1 MKCPVC
7 GTNNS
12 PGETFCSNCGAYL
25 DPAGTS
31 ASQTIVSNVAGSTS
45 TAGTSSQ
52 ATLSG
57 SGGTGATST
66 LAPGSRLQNGRYVI
80 EKVLGQG
87 GMGAALLAKDTRVSN
102 KLVVIKELI
111 SDNTDPAKRQ
121 EDVRNFEREVATL
134 AQIDHPLVP
143 SVTDS
148 FQEGTRYF
156 MVQEYVP
163 GENLE
168 DRMER
173 VKQPMPEREA
183 LTYASQILDVLD
195 YLENQNPPIVHRD
208 IKPAN
213 IIIGSKD
220 KRAHLVDFGIARA
233 DENKNSRRKQTSALG
248 TPGYAPPEQ
257 YQGNADTRSDL
268 YALAATLHHILTNR
282 DPRNYPPFAYPAV
295 RTLNPQLSPE
305 IERVLNRALTIDI
318 NKRYQN
324 AASMKHDIDEILQR
338 RFGTSGDI
346 TGMYTLNTSGPISTP
361 GITATTPAAPP
372 TQAVATQRPSNP
384 PTPLPSTRSAYA
396 PPPPPARPMTP
407 PPVGPY
413 PAQQPQQVGM
423 FTPQRQRRQGGT
435 NWVGCSFALLIL
447 VVVVIAALLF
457 LPSLLS
463 SRQRGT
469 TGSTGATPT
478 TATTASPTF
487 TIPANG
493 IGVNMINGEA
503 IGISNGSAAL
513 DTSLPDASLKQQA
526 ATAFKDG
533 NLAQAQA
540 LWLSATQ
547 KVTNDAEALIY
558 LEDLKVANAPHV
570 TFVVA
575 TMLSGNNAAA
585 VGTGESDLQGAYV
598 AQKEFNDNAKLSG
611 GLKVYLLIANS
622 GSSGN
627 YTADVA
633 RQIVQLAKSDKT
645 VVGVIGWPYSND
657 AYTANQILGQAGI
670 PMVSQTASSDALTG
684 LPNFFR
690 VNPSNKSE
698 AIAGAKYA
706 EQVLH
711 ARNVAVFY
719 DPANLYTQNL
729 QQDFINQFTADG
741 NTAVATEQYTVGNA
755 SSIGTA
761 LQDALSK
768 NPDLIYFAGYSNDAT
783 TLLQDMQND
792 NAPANLQVLGG
803 DALYELS
810 GYPQSVR
817 SMLPRLHF
825 TSFFYP
831 DEWGILG
838 LASKEPA
845 FFKEYPADFNPNN
858 QAHSNPYG
866 YTRPTNDAAL
876 SYDAT
881 LAMLQAVN
889 NAYTAGNTTLT
900 PSALLQ
906 GLQQINTSHP
916 LQGVSGQIA
925 FGSDGNPINKAV
937 VILYFNSQ
945 DFIQMDTHIEGI
957 FLAS

>member
-25 DPAGTS
+25 DQAGMN
-31 ASQTIVSNVAGSTS
+31 ANQTIISNASSSAVGN
-45 TAGTSSQ
+45 TSST
-52 ATLSG
+52 TLSG
-57 SGGTGATST
+57 SGGTSAAST
-66 LAPGSRLQNGRYVI
+66 LTPGSRLQNGRYAI

-102 KLVVIKELI
+102 KFVVIKELI

-121 EDVRNFEREVATL
+121 EDVRNFEREVETV

-143 SVTDS
+143 NVTDS

-183 LTYASQILDVLD
+183 LSYASQILDVLD
-195 YLENQNPPIVHRD
+195 YLEQQKPPIVHRD

-233 DENKNSRRKQTSALG
+233 DENKNSKRKQTSALG

-282 DPRNYPPFAYPAV
+282 DPRNYPPFAYPGV

-305 IERVLNRALTIDI
+305 IERVLNRELTIDV

-324 AASMKHDIDEILQR
+324 AASMKHDIDDILQR

-346 TGMYTLNTSGPISTP
+346 TGMYTLNTSGPISAS
-361 GITATTPAAPP
+361 GIPSVPTTP
-372 TQAVATQRPSNP
+372 VQRQPNP
-384 PTPLPSTRSAYA
+384 PTPIPASRNPYPA
-396 PPPPPARPMTP
+396 PQPARPITP
-407 PPVGPY
+407 LPVNPY
-413 PAQQPQQVGM
+413 PQQQQIGS
-423 FTPQRQRRQGGT
+423 FAPARQQRQRRSGT
-435 NWVGCSFALLIL
+435 NWVGFSFILLLL
-447 VVVVIAALLF
+447 VIIIIAALFF
-457 LPSLLS
+457 LPSLLGTHS
-463 SRQRGT
+463 T
-469 TGSTGATPT
+469 TGATPGATPT
-478 TATTASPTF
+478 TATTGAATPTF
-487 TIPANG
+487 NIPSNG
-493 IGVNMINGEA
+493 IGVTMINGEA
-503 IGISNGSAAL
+503 IGISNGSATL
-513 DTSLPDASLKQQA
+513 DTSLADASLKAQA
-526 ATAFKDG
+526 ATAYKSG
-533 NLAQAQA
+533 NTAKALA
-540 LWLSATQ
+540 LWTSATQ
-547 KVTNDAEALIY
+547 QVTNDAEALIY
-558 LEDLKVANAPHV
+558 LENLSIGNAPHV

-575 TMLSGNNAAA
+575 TMLSGNDPAAIG
-585 VGTGESDLQGAYV
+585 VGQSDLQGAYV
-598 AQKEFNDNAKLSG
+598 AQKEFNDNSKLNG
-611 GLKVYLLIANS
+611 GLKVRLLIANS

-633 RQIVQLAKSDKT
+633 QQIIKLKQSDST

-657 AYTANQILGQAGI
+657 AYTAAQILGQAGI
-670 PMVSQTASSDALTG
+670 PLVSQTASSDKLTG
-684 LPNFFR
+684 ISPDFFR

-698 AIAGAKYA
+698 AIAGVRYA
-706 EQVLH
+706 EQTLH
-711 ARNVAVFY
+711 AKNVAVFY

-729 QQDFINQFTADG
+729 QQDFAAQFAADG
-741 NTAVATEQYTVGNA
+741 NKVVATETYTGGNA
-755 SSIGTA
+755 SSIGSA

-768 NPDLIYFAGYSNDAT
+768 SPDLIYFAGYSNDAT

-792 NAPANLQVLGG
+792 NAPASLQVLGG
-803 DALYELS
+803 DALYELA
-810 GYPQSVR
+810 GYPSSVR

-825 TSFFYP
+825 TTFFYP
-831 DEWGILG
+831 DEWGVLG
-838 LASKEPA
+838 QASKEPV
-845 FFKEYPADFNPNN
+845 FFKEYPADFDPNN
-858 QAHSNPYG
+858 QQHSTPYG

-881 LAMLQAVN
+881 LALLQACN
-889 NAYTAGNTTLT
+889 NAYSAGTTTLT
-900 PSALLQ
+900 PAAVQ
-906 GLQQINTSHP
+906 KGLMQINASHP

-925 FGSDGNPINKAV
+925 FGSDGNPVNKAV
-937 VILYFNSQ
+937 VILYFNSS
-945 DFIQMDTHIEGI
+945 DFIQMDSQIEGK
-957 FLAS
+957 FLA